1 MIGLKGGFAKARATA
16 EEVEDDRDNWE
27 RHLRVGELARRF
39 GTHERVLRD
48 EEEEEELVDVPIP
61 KEEQEVTGKGKRAE
75 LMRKADDEEP
85 IVLEQ
90 KTDTEDERILKPDT
104 KLEGKLEPKLQ
115 SAGDAVEV
123 ATKSQ

>member
-1 MIGLKGGFAKARATA
+1 MIGLKGGFARARATA

-48 EEEEEELVDVPIP
+48 EDEDEEADVPIP
-61 KEEQEVTGKGKRAE
+61 KEVEDLGQGKREE
-75 LMRKADDEEP
+75 LVKKADEEEP

-90 KTDTEDERILKPDT
+90 KTDTEDERI
-104 KLEGKLEPKLQ
+104 PKLKEEAE
-115 SAGDAVEV
+115 AGAKVTGNGTELES
-123 ATKSQ
+123 KSQ

>member
-1 MIGLKGGFAKARATA
+1 MIGLKGGFARARATA

-48 EEEEEELVDVPIP
+48 EDEDEEEEADVPIP
-61 KEEQEVTGKGKRAE
+61 KEVEDLGQGKREE
-75 LMRKADDEEP
+75 LVKKADEEEP

-90 KTDTEDERILKPDT
+90 KTDTEDERI
-104 KLEGKLEPKLQ
+104 PKLKEEAE
-115 SAGDAVEV
+115 AGAKVTGNGTELES
-123 ATKSQ
+123 KSQ